1 MKVEKLPV
9 DDLTFRLNVTIEKA
23 DALEKRKKALNNYR
37 RTAEIKG
44 FRKGMA
50 PMSLIEKMHGMS
62 ALIDAVND
70 LIAEQLNNY
79 IQENKLNVLGE
90 PLPNDELQK
99 KIDRDN
105 DTVYE
110 FVFDVALA
118 PQVKVEISKD
128 DKIVYYN
135 PTVADAD
142 IDAAKSNILKQYGKL
157 EDTDAVK
164 DEDFIVADLVRGETK
179 VEGTY
184 ITLKQM
190 SDDNKKIFLGK
201 MAGDSFE
208 INVNDVFTNEADRA
222 SLLKVKK
229 EELATIEPLWTLTI
243 KEIKTFVDAEEN
255 QELYN
260 KMFGEGVVNSADEF
274 KAKLVKRIEEEYA
287 QESEYRFMLDAREYF
302 LNKVNIPVPE
312 AFMKRWLHVVNEGKV
327 TMEEIEKEFDLFLKD
342 FRWQLIRGA
351 ILKDNNLTVTKE
363 DVLKVA
369 TNIARYQFAMYGINN
384 VPEEHLAQYA
394 EKLLADEKQNRRIIE
409 KAEEDKAIAFIKEN
423 VTVEP
428 KEIAIEE
435 LRKLNN

>member
-99 KIDRDN
+99 KIDWDN

-110 FVFDVALA
+110 FVFDVAIA

-164 DEDFIVADLVRGETK
+164 DEDFIVADLVQGETK

-229 EELATIEPLWTLTI
+229 EELATIEPLWTVTI

-409 KAEEDKAIAFIKEN
+409 KSEEDKAIAFIKEN

>member
-99 KIDRDN
+99 KIDWDN
-105 DTVYE
+105 DSTYE

-118 PQVKVEISKD
+118 PEVKVEVSKG
-128 DKIVYYN
+128 DKIVFYN
-135 PTVADAD
+135 PTVEDKE
-142 IDAAKSNILKQYGKL
+142 IEAAKSNILKQNGKL

-164 DEDFIVADLVRGETK
+164 DEDFIVADLAQGETK

-190 SDDNKKIFLGK
+190 SDENKKIFLGK

-208 INVNDVFTNEADRA
+208 INVNEVFTNEADRA

-229 EELATIEPLWTLTI
+229 EELATVEPLWTVTI
-243 KEIKTFVDAEEN
+243 KEIKTFVEAEEN

-260 KMFGEGVVNSADEF
+260 RMYGDGVVNSAEEF
-274 KAKLVKRIEEEYA
+274 KAKIVERIKEEYA

-302 LNKVNIPVPE
+302 LNKTNIAVPE

-342 FRWQLIRGA
+342 FRWQMIRRA

-394 EKLLADEKQNRRIIE
+394 EKLLADDKQNRRIIE

-435 LRKLNN
+435 LRKMNN

>member
-99 KIDRDN
+99 KIDWDN

-164 DEDFIVADLVRGETK
+164 DEDFIVAALVQGETK

-274 KAKLVKRIEEEYA
+274 KAKLVKRIEEE
-287 QESEYRFMLDAREYF
+287 QTHWRTR
-302 LNKVNIPVPE
+302 
-312 AFMKRWLHVVNEGKV
+312 
-327 TMEEIEKEFDLFLKD
+327 
-342 FRWQLIRGA
+342 
-351 ILKDNNLTVTKE
+351 
-363 DVLKVA
+363 
-369 TNIARYQFAMYGINN
+369 
-384 VPEEHLAQYA
+384 
-394 EKLLADEKQNRRIIE
+394 
-409 KAEEDKAIAFIKEN
+409 
-423 VTVEP
+423 
-428 KEIAIEE
+428 
-435 LRKLNN
+435 

>member
-99 KIDRDN
+99 KIDWDN

-164 DEDFIVADLVRGETK
+164 DEDFIVADLVQGETK

-208 INVNDVFTNEADRA
+208 INVNDVFANEADRA

-229 EELATIEPLWTLTI
+229 EELATIEPLWTVTI

-302 LNKVNIPVPE
+302 LNKVSIPVPE

-351 ILKDNNLTVTKE
+351 ILKDNNLTVTKD

>member
-99 KIDRDN
+99 KIDWDN

-164 DEDFIVADLVRGETK
+164 DEDFIVADLVQGETK

-229 EELATIEPLWTLTI
+229 EELATIEPLWTVTI

-274 KAKLVKRIEEEYA
+274 KAKLVERIEEEYA

-384 VPEEHLAQYA
+384 VPEEHLVQYA

>member
-99 KIDRDN
+99 KIDWDN

-164 DEDFIVADLVRGETK
+164 DEDFIVADLVQGETK

-229 EELATIEPLWTLTI
+229 EELATIEPLWTVTI

-394 EKLLADEKQNRRIIE
+394 EKLLADEKQNRRIME

>member
-99 KIDRDN
+99 KIDWDN

-164 DEDFIVADLVRGETK
+164 DEDFIVADLVQGETK

-229 EELATIEPLWTLTI
+229 EELATIEPLWTVTI

-274 KAKLVKRIEEEYA
+274 KAKLVERIEEEYA

-302 LNKVNIPVPE
+302 LNKVSIPVPE

-409 KAEEDKAIAFIKEN
+409 KSEEDKAIAFIKEN

>member
-99 KIDRDN
+99 KIDWDN

-164 DEDFIVADLVRGETK
+164 DEDFIVADLVQGETK

-229 EELATIEPLWTLTI
+229 EELATIEPLWTVTI

-274 KAKLVKRIEEEYA
+274 KAKLVERIEEEYA
-287 QESEYRFMLDAREYF
+287 QESGYRFMLDAREYF

>member
-1 MKVEKLPV
+1 
-9 DDLTFRLNVTIEKA
+9 
-23 DALEKRKKALNNYR
+23 
-37 RTAEIKG
+37 
-44 FRKGMA
+44 
-50 PMSLIEKMHGMS
+50 MS
-62 ALIDAVND
+62 
-70 LIAEQLNNY
+70 
-79 IQENKLNVLGE
+79 
-90 PLPNDELQK
+90 
-99 KIDRDN
+99 
-105 DTVYE
+105 
-110 FVFDVALA
+110 
-118 PQVKVEISKD
+118 
-128 DKIVYYN
+128 
-135 PTVADAD
+135 
-142 IDAAKSNILKQYGKL
+142 
-157 EDTDAVK
+157 ED
-164 DEDFIVADLVRGETK
+164 
-179 VEGTY
+179 
-184 ITLKQM
+184 
-190 SDDNKKIFLGK
+190 SKKIFLGK

-208 INVNDVFTNEADRA
+208 INVNEVFTNEADRA

-229 EELATIEPLWTLTI
+229 EELATIEPLWTVTI

-260 KMFGEGVVNSADEF
+260 KMYGEGVVNSADEF
-274 KAKLVKRIEEEYA
+274 KAKIVERIKEEYA

-302 LNKVNIPVPE
+302 LNKLNIPVPE

-342 FRWQLIRGA
+342 FRWQMIRGA

-394 EKLLADEKQNRRIIE
+394 EKLLADENQNRRIIE

>member
-99 KIDRDN
+99 KIDWDN

-142 IDAAKSNILKQYGKL
+142 IDATKSNILKQYGKL

-164 DEDFIVADLVRGETK
+164 DEDFIVADLVQGETK

-274 KAKLVKRIEEEYA
+274 KAKLVERIEEEYA

>member
-1 MKVEKLPV
+1 MR
-9 DDLTFRLNVTIEKA
+9 FRCFF
-23 DALEKRKKALNNYR
+23 Y
-37 RTAEIKG
+37 
-44 FRKGMA
+44 
-50 PMSLIEKMHGMS
+50 P
-62 ALIDAVND
+62 
-70 LIAEQLNNY
+70 Q
-79 IQENKLNVLGE
+79 
-90 PLPNDELQK
+90 
-99 KIDRDN
+99 
-105 DTVYE
+105 

-164 DEDFIVADLVRGETK
+164 DEDFIVADLVQGETK

-274 KAKLVKRIEEEYA
+274 KAKLVKRIEEE
-287 QESEYRFMLDAREYF
+287 QTHWRTR
-302 LNKVNIPVPE
+302 
-312 AFMKRWLHVVNEGKV
+312 
-327 TMEEIEKEFDLFLKD
+327 
-342 FRWQLIRGA
+342 
-351 ILKDNNLTVTKE
+351 
-363 DVLKVA
+363 
-369 TNIARYQFAMYGINN
+369 
-384 VPEEHLAQYA
+384 
-394 EKLLADEKQNRRIIE
+394 
-409 KAEEDKAIAFIKEN
+409 
-423 VTVEP
+423 
-428 KEIAIEE
+428 
-435 LRKLNN
+435 

>member
-50 PMSLIEKMHGMS
+50 PMSLIEKMHGVS

-79 IQENKLNVLGE
+79 ISENKLNVLGE

-99 KIDRDN
+99 KIDWDN

-118 PQVKVEISKD
+118 PQVKVEISKE

-164 DEDFIVADLVRGETK
+164 DDDFIVADLVQGETK

-190 SDDNKKIFLGK
+190 SEDSKKIFLGK

-208 INVNDVFTNEADRA
+208 INVNEVFTNEADRA

-229 EELATIEPLWTLTI
+229 EELATIEPLWTVTI

-260 KMFGEGVVNSADEF
+260 KMYGEGVVNSADEF
-274 KAKLVKRIEEEYA
+274 KAKIVERIKEEYA

-302 LNKVNIPVPE
+302 LNKLNIPVPE

-342 FRWQLIRGA
+342 FRWQMIRGA

-394 EKLLADEKQNRRIIE
+394 EKLLADENQNRRIIE

-423 VTVEP
+423 VTVES
-428 KEIAIEE
+428 KEIAIDE

>member
-99 KIDRDN
+99 KIDWDN

-135 PTVADAD
+135 PTVVDAD

-164 DEDFIVADLVRGETK
+164 DEDFIVADLVQGETK

>member
-99 KIDRDN
+99 KIDWDN

-164 DEDFIVADLVRGETK
+164 DEDFIVADLVQGETK

-342 FRWQLIRGA
+342 FRWQSIRGA

>member
-50 PMSLIEKMHGMS
+50 PLSLIEKMHGMS

-70 LIAEQLNNY
+70 LISEQLNNY
-79 IQENKLNVLGE
+79 IKENNINVLGE

-99 KIDRDN
+99 KIDWNN
-105 DTVYE
+105 DSVYE

-118 PQVKVEISKD
+118 PQVKVEVAKT

-135 PTVADAD
+135 PKVEDAE
-142 IDAAKSNILKQYGKL
+142 IEAAKSNVLKQFGKL

-164 DEDFIVADLVRGETK
+164 EEDFIVADLAQGETK

-190 SDDNKKIFLGK
+190 SEENKKTFLGK
-201 MAGDSFE
+201 KAGDSFE
-208 INVNDVFTNEADRA
+208 INVNEVFTNEADRA

-229 EELATIEPLWTLTI
+229 EELASVEPVWNVTI

-260 KMFGEGVVNSADEF
+260 RIYGEGVVKTADEF
-274 KAKLVKRIEEEYA
+274 KAKIVERIKEEYA
-287 QESEYRFMLDAREYF
+287 RESEYRFMLDAREYF
-302 LNKVNIPVPE
+302 LNKLNIPVPE
-312 AFMKRWLHVVNEGKV
+312 AFMKRWLHVVNDGKV

-342 FRWQLIRGA
+342 FRWQMIRGA
-351 ILKDNNLTVTKE
+351 ILKDNNLTITKE
-363 DVLKVA
+363 DVIKVA

-384 VPEEHLAQYA
+384 VPDEHLSKYA
-394 EKLLADEKQNRRIIE
+394 EKLLADDKQNKRIIE
-409 KAEEDKAIAFIKEN
+409 KAEEDKVIAFIKEN
-423 VTVEP
+423 VTVKS
-428 KEIAIEE
+428 KEISIEE
-435 LRKLNN
+435 LRKKNN

>member
-99 KIDRDN
+99 KIDWDN

-164 DEDFIVADLVRGETK
+164 DDDFIVADLVQGETK

-229 EELATIEPLWTLTI
+229 EELATIEPLWTVTI

-274 KAKLVKRIEEEYA
+274 KAKLVERIEEEYA

>member
-99 KIDRDN
+99 KIDWDN

-164 DEDFIVADLVRGETK
+164 DEDFIVADLVQGETR

>member
-99 KIDRDN
+99 KIDWGN

-164 DEDFIVADLVRGETK
+164 DEDFIVADLVQGETK

-229 EELATIEPLWTLTI
+229 EELATIEPLWTVTI

-274 KAKLVKRIEEEYA
+274 KAKLVERIEEEYA

-428 KEIAIEE
+428 KVIAIEE

>member
-99 KIDRDN
+99 KIDWDN

-164 DEDFIVADLVRGETK
+164 DEDFIVADLVQGETK

-229 EELATIEPLWTLTI
+229 EELATIEPLWTVTI

>member
-99 KIDRDN
+99 KIDWDN

-164 DEDFIVADLVRGETK
+164 DEDFIVADLVQGETK

-229 EELATIEPLWTLTI
+229 EELATIEPLWTVTI

-274 KAKLVKRIEEEYA
+274 KAKLVERIEGEYA

>member
-9 DDLTFRLNVTIEKA
+9 DDLTFRLIVTIEKA

-99 KIDRDN
+99 KIDWDN
-105 DTVYE
+105 DSVYE

-118 PQVKVEISKD
+118 PEVKVEVSKN
-128 DKIVYYN
+128 DKIVFYN
-135 PTVADAD
+135 PTVEEKE
-142 IDAAKSNILKQYGKL
+142 IEAAKSNILKQNGKL

-164 DEDFIVADLVRGETK
+164 DEDFIVADLAQGETK

-190 SDDNKKIFLGK
+190 SDENKKIFLGK

-208 INVNDVFTNEADRA
+208 INVNEVFTNEADRA

-229 EELATIEPLWTLTI
+229 EELATVEPLWTVTI
-243 KEIKTFVDAEEN
+243 KEIKTFVEAEES

-260 KMFGEGVVNSADEF
+260 RMYGEGVVNSAEEF
-274 KAKLVKRIEEEYA
+274 KAKIVERIKEEYA

-302 LNKVNIPVPE
+302 LSKTNIAVPE

-342 FRWQLIRGA
+342 FRWQMIRGA

-394 EKLLADEKQNRRIIE
+394 EKLLADDKQSRRIIE

-435 LRKLNN
+435 LRKMNN

>member
-50 PMSLIEKMHGMS
+50 PMSLIEKMHGVS

-79 IQENKLNVLGE
+79 IRENKLNVLGE
-90 PLPNDELQK
+90 PLPNDELQR
-99 KIDRDN
+99 KIDWDN

-164 DEDFIVADLVRGETK
+164 DEDFIVADLVQGETK

-190 SDDNKKIFLGK
+190 SEDSKKIFLGK

-208 INVNDVFTNEADRA
+208 INVNEVFTNEADRA

-229 EELATIEPLWTLTI
+229 EELATIDPLWTVTI

-260 KMFGEGVVNSADEF
+260 KMYGEGVVNSADEF
-274 KAKLVKRIEEEYA
+274 KAKIVERIKEEYA

-302 LNKVNIPVPE
+302 LNKLNIPVPE

-342 FRWQLIRGA
+342 FRWQMIRGA

-394 EKLLADEKQNRRIIE
+394 EKLLADENQNRRIIE

>member
-99 KIDRDN
+99 KIDWDN

-164 DEDFIVADLVRGETK
+164 DEDFIVADLVQGETK

-229 EELATIEPLWTLTI
+229 EELATIEPLWTVTI

-274 KAKLVKRIEEEYA
+274 KAKLVERIEEEYA

>member
-99 KIDRDN
+99 KIDWDN

-128 DKIVYYN
+128 DKIVYYK

-164 DEDFIVADLVRGETK
+164 DEDFIVADLVQGETK

-229 EELATIEPLWTLTI
+229 EELATIEPLWTVTI

-435 LRKLNN
+435 LHKLNN

>member
-99 KIDRDN
+99 KIDWDN

-135 PTVADAD
+135 PTVSDAD

-164 DEDFIVADLVRGETK
+164 DEDFIVADLVQGETK

-229 EELATIEPLWTLTI
+229 EELATIEPLWTVTI

-255 QELYN
+255 PELYN

-274 KAKLVKRIEEEYA
+274 KAKLVERIEEEYA

>member
-99 KIDRDN
+99 KIDWDN

-164 DEDFIVADLVRGETK
+164 DEDFIVADLVQGETK

-260 KMFGEGVVNSADEF
+260 KMFGDGVVNSADEF
-274 KAKLVKRIEEEYA
+274 EAKLVERIEEVYA

>member
-99 KIDRDN
+99 KIDWDN

-135 PTVADAD
+135 PTVSDAD

-164 DEDFIVADLVRGETK
+164 DEDFIVADLVQGETK

-229 EELATIEPLWTLTI
+229 EELATIEPLWTVTI

-302 LNKVNIPVPE
+302 LNKVSIPVPE

>member
-99 KIDRDN
+99 KIDWDN

-164 DEDFIVADLVRGETK
+164 DEDFIVADLVQGETK

-302 LNKVNIPVPE
+302 LNKVSIPVPE

>member
-37 RTAEIKG
+37 KTAEIKG

-99 KIDRDN
+99 KIDWDN

-164 DEDFIVADLVRGETK
+164 DEDFIVADLVQGETK

-229 EELATIEPLWTLTI
+229 EELATIEPLWTVTI

-351 ILKDNNLTVTKE
+351 ILKDNNLIVTKE

>member
-99 KIDRDN
+99 KIDWDN

-164 DEDFIVADLVRGETK
+164 DEDFIVADLVQGETK

-274 KAKLVKRIEEEYA
+274 KAKLVERIEEEYA

-428 KEIAIEE
+428 KVIAIEE